1 MSDFQQQPDP
11 QQRHSFC
18 QICGRA
24 VATEAERL
32 SGNAF
37 PCGLCNEVKLA
48 APASTGYVY
57 PGPDPVTGAVP
68 PVPPVPP
75 VGFPPRADVP
85 NPGLAAL
92 LGLIPGVGAMYNGQ
106 YAKGIVHLVVFAVLS
121 SLVDSNGIFLLFVFG
136 WVAYQSIEAHHTAR
150 ARRDGTPLPNPF
162 GLNDIGERLGFGK
175 AWPTNP
181 GVPPVPPTGPAAT
194 PPPPTGAAYQAPP
207 TTTNW
212 GAPWEAPHY
221 TTPPPY
227 SPYQAPPASPY
238 APPYQPVTPPFDGPG
253 YIPYDPAM
261 GGEPLPVRNRFPAG
275 AIWLIAL
282 GTLFL
287 LNTSGIFRGFSFRLF
302 LPVMFIG
309 IGVWTFVHKMTQ
321 TGQGLTDDGTHEY
334 RIRIFRAARGA
345 VWTILIGVIF
355 FLADFNILSWG
366 RSWPLFLILAGV
378 MTFLERA
385 IYAGARPT
393 QPPPGYPGYGYPPA
407 PPTAPAPGTE
417 LVTTIPET
425 HPSNPQEGR

>member
-11 QQRHSFC
+11 QRPSFC
-18 QICGRA
+18 QICGRG
-24 VATEAERL
+24 VATEADRL
-32 SGNAF
+32 SGKAF

-48 APASTGYVY
+48 APASTGYAYPGATY
-57 PGPDPVTGAVP
+57 PGPTPGADPGSAGVP
-68 PVPPVPP
+68 PIPPA
-75 VGFPPRADVP
+75 GYPRPAEVP

-106 YAKGIVHLVVFAVLS
+106 YAKGVVHLVVFAVLS
-121 SLVDSNGIFLLFVFG
+121 SLVDSNGIFLIFVFG

-175 AWPTNP
+175 SWPSS
-181 GVPPVPPTGPAAT
+181 GSVPPVPPVNPTASAQQ
-194 PPPPTGAAYQAPP
+194 PPV
-207 TTTNW
+207 TNW
-212 GAPWEAPHY
+212 GAPWEAPRY
-221 TTPPPY
+221 TAPPNPYAGYAPPQPPPNM
-227 SPYQAPPASPY
+227 
-238 APPYQPVTPPFDGPG
+238 PPYQPVAGTPPFDAPG
-253 YIPYDPAM
+253 YVPYDPIAVD
-261 GGEPLPVRNRFPAG
+261 PDAVLPVRNRFPAG

-287 LNTSGIFRGFSFRLF
+287 LNTSGLFRGLSFRLL
-302 LPVMFIG
+302 LPIFFIG
-309 IGVWTFVHKMTQ
+309 IGVWSFVHKMTQ
-321 TGQGLTDDGTHEY
+321 TGHGLADDGTPEY

-345 VWTILIGVIF
+345 VWTILIGIIF

-385 IYAGARPT
+385 IYSGMRPS
-393 QPPPGYPGYGYPPA
+393 QPPPYPGYGYPAPGPVPSAPVATPA
-407 PPTAPAPGTE
+407 PDYVHPTD
-417 LVTTIPET
+417 
-425 HPSNPQEGR
+425 SQEGR

>member
-24 VATEAERL
+24 VATEADRL
-32 SGNAF
+32 AGNAF

-57 PGPDPVTGAVP
+57 PGADPSSAGSVP
-68 PVPPVPP
+68 PIPPVPP
-75 VGFPPRADVP
+75 VGFVPSVDAP

-106 YAKGIVHLVVFAVLS
+106 YAKGIVHLIVFAVLS

-162 GLNDIGERLGFGK
+162 GLNDIGDRLGFGK
-175 AWPTNP
+175 SWPTP
-181 GVPPVPPTGPAAT
+181 GTPPVPPAGPAAT
-194 PPPPTGAAYQAPP
+194 QAPPTGA
-207 TTTNW
+207 
-212 GAPWEAPHY
+212 
-221 TTPPPY
+221 
-227 SPYQAPPASPY
+227 PYQAPPSTSWGPPWEAPRYTPPPPYTAYTAPPNPPY

-253 YIPYDPAM
+253 YAPYDPTM
-261 GGEPLPVRNRFPAG
+261 GIEPPPLRNRFPAG

-287 LNTSGIFRGFSFRLF
+287 LNTSGIFRGLNFRLF
-302 LPVMFIG
+302 LPLLFIG

-321 TGQGLTDDGTHEY
+321 SGQGLTDDGSPEY

-345 VWTILIGVIF
+345 VWMILLGVIF

-378 MTFLERA
+378 MAFLERA
-385 IYAGARPT
+385 LYAGVRPN
-393 QPPPGYPGYGYPPA
+393 PPSYPGYGYPPA
-407 PPTAPAPGTE
+407 PPAAAAPATE
-417 LVTTIPET
+417 LVTTTPE
-425 HPSNPQEGR
+425 SNTNSQEGR

>member
-11 QQRHSFC
+11 QRHSFC

-24 VATEAERL
+24 VATESERL

-48 APASTGYVY
+48 TPASTGYAY
-57 PGPDPVTGAVP
+57 PGADPGATGAVP

-75 VGFPPRADVP
+75 AGFVPPADVP

-121 SLVDSNGIFLLFVFG
+121 SLVDTNGIFLLFVFG

-162 GLNDIGERLGFGK
+162 GLNDIGERLGFGRS
-175 AWPTNP
+175 WPTP
-181 GVPPVPPTGPAAT
+181 GGVPPVPPVPPA
-194 PPPPTGAAYQAPP
+194 GAAQQAPP
-207 TTTNW
+207 VSSW
-212 GAPWEAPHY
+212 GAPWETPRYTAPPPY
-221 TTPPPY
+221 APYTPPPN
-227 SPYQAPPASPY
+227 PPY

-253 YIPYDPAM
+253 YVPYDPSLAP
-261 GGEPLPVRNRFPAG
+261 EPIPPVGNRFPAG

-287 LNTSGIFRGFSFRLF
+287 LNTSGIFRGFSFRLL
-302 LPVMFIG
+302 LPIFFIG
-309 IGVWTFVHKMTQ
+309 IGVWSFIHKMTQ
-321 TGQGLTDDGTHEY
+321 TGQSLSDDGTPEY

-366 RSWPLFLILAGV
+366 RSWPLFLILAGI

-385 IYAGARPT
+385 IYTGVRPS
-393 QPPPGYPGYGYPPA
+393 QPPPGYPGYGYPPYGP
-407 PPTAPAPGTE
+407 PPTAPPSATPGTE
-417 LVTTIPET
+417 LVTTI
-425 HPSNPQEGR
+425 HPTDVSNSQEGR

>member
-24 VATEAERL
+24 VATEADRL
-32 SGNAF
+32 AGNAF

-48 APASTGYVY
+48 TPASTGYTY
-57 PGPDPVTGAVP
+57 PGPDPVAPGSVP
-68 PVPPVPP
+68 PIPPVPP
-75 VGFPPRADVP
+75 VGFAPAADAP

-106 YAKGIVHLVVFAVLS
+106 YAKGIVHLIVFAVLS

-175 AWPTNP
+175 SWPTP
-181 GVPPVPPTGPAAT
+181 GVPPVPPAAPAAGAT
-194 PPPPTGAAYQAPP
+194 PPPAGAAYQAPP
-207 TTTNW
+207 TTSW
-212 GAPWEAPHY
+212 GAPWEAPRY
-221 TTPPPY
+221 T
-227 SPYQAPPASPY
+227 APPTYSAYNAPPTASPY

-253 YIPYDPAM
+253 YAPYDPNM
-261 GGEPLPVRNRFPAG
+261 PMEPMPSRNRFPAG

-287 LNTSGIFRGFSFRLF
+287 LNTSGIFRGLNFRLF
-302 LPVMFIG
+302 LPLFFIG
-309 IGVWTFVHKMTQ
+309 IGVWSFVHKMTQ
-321 TGQGLTDDGTHEY
+321 TGHGLADDGTPEY

-345 VWTILIGVIF
+345 VWLILLGVIF

-385 IYAGARPT
+385 LYAGVRPN
-393 QPPPGYPGYGYPPA
+393 PPSYPGYGYPPA
-407 PPTAPAPGTE
+407 PSAPPAAPGAE
-417 LVTTIPET
+417 LVTTIPE
-425 HPSNPQEGR
+425 HNPNSQEGR